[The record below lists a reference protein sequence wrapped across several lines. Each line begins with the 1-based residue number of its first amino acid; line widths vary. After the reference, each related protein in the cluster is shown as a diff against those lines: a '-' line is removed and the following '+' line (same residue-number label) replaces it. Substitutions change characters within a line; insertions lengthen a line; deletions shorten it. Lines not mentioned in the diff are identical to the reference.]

1 MFPFDTGFF
10 MDNFEKFIKNIK
22 KCKTAMGQVIFAM
35 KDEVFKSAAHE
46 TARPC
51 S

>member
-1 MFPFDTGFF
+1 MFPFDTSFL
-10 MDNFEKFIKNIK
+10 MDNFEKFIKNTNK
-22 KCKTAMGQVIFAM
+22 FKTVMGQVIFAT

-51 S
+51 A